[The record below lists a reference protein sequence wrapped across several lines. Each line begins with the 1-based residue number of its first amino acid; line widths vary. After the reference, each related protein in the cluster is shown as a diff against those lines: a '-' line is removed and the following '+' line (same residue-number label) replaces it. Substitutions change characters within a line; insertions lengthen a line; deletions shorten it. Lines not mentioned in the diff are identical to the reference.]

1 MNRLITTAMI
11 AALLGCT
18 ACADNQT
25 KTAAAENVKFTQLS
39 YVKWDEVTAA
49 SSAAHVTN
57 NNLIMM
63 R

>member
-1 MNRLITTAMI
+1 MKRLITMGL
-11 AALLGCT
+11 ALSLALACT
-18 ACADNQT
+18 ACAEQ
-25 KTAAAENVKFTQLS
+25 KTAKTASLKPIQIS
-39 YVKWDEVTAA
+39 SVKWDEVAAA